1 VRVIATRS
9 GVHASDEPEPF
20 ALTIHDWTLAG
31 DILRRAADRSWLPS
45 IQGGRATWSIA
56 SNDVL
61 AVLAYEWPDLKLMPF
76 LDERM
81 KTADR
86 RQGALRLHF
95 NYHTQIDPET
105 AYRLFYTLRL
115 RASPPP

>member
-1 VRVIATRS
+1 MKVVATRND
-9 GVHASDEPEPF
+9 VHASDEPEPF
-20 ALTIHDWTLAG
+20 AFEIADNAAAE
-31 DILRRAADRSWLPS
+31 DILRRAADRHWLPS

-56 SNDVL
+56 SNEIL
-61 AVLAYEWPDLKLMPF
+61 AILAYEWPDLRFMPF

-81 KTADR
+81 KTAHR

-105 AYRLFYTLRL
+105 TYRLFWGLRL
-115 RASPPP
+115 RA